1 MNMSTWMKLFLMNLC
16 LVRVL
21 YVLGW
26 WLCRQLCKQPRP
38 WPPERS
44 RPDPP
49 HSPTSPGPPRPLPS
63 PRDRLWATSP
73 NQICQTNNFGQTN
86 IFRKIDQNQ
95 CFHVLGQFSVFDQ
108 CGIAGLPSL
117 GQPKISLF
125 LFLPLAK
132 RAHSKAPIIQT
143 PMKFHEKTPREVQK
157 ERKWRRERGKKTRI
171 SAPFGPDPY
180 RPPNRRQPDLE
191 NKKMVM
197 IDTEIVEEGE
207 EEDRQEEGWEV
218 ESGVDRVK
226 ERQPCMAWRW
236 M

>member
-1 MNMSTWMKLFLMNLC
+1 MT
-16 LVRVL
+16 LVFDE
-21 YVLGW
+21 YVHLDEIVFDELVSCPCFVSFWAGGCVDNSASS
-26 WLCRQLCKQPRP
+26 LDPGHPNEAAPTLPT
-38 WPPERS
+38 PP
-44 RPDPP
+44 P
-49 HSPTSPGPPRPLPS
+49 PGPPRPLPS
-63 PRDRLWATSP
+63 PRDKVWATSQ

-157 ERKWRRERGKKTRI
+157 ERKWRRERGKN
-171 SAPFGPDPY
+171 ANFGPFRAPI
-180 RPPNRRQPDLE
+180 RTAPRTGANPTL
-191 NKKMVM
+191 KTK
-197 IDTEIVEEGE
+197 
-207 EEDRQEEGWEV
+207 
-218 ESGVDRVK
+218 
-226 ERQPCMAWRW
+226 RW
-236 M
+236 